1 MATISKDIID
11 RVRETT
17 DIVDIISEYVD
28 LKQKGPN
35 LFGLCPFHNEKTPS
49 FSVAQQ
55 KQIYYC
61 FGCHLGGNVF
71 SFLMEYL
78 KIPFPEA
85 VKICADRCNI
95 DLVIDE
101 NNEGSE
107 LFSALYKIHDV
118 ALELYQSNLFSPD
131 GERALQYLKDRGL
144 NEDIIRQFKIGY
156 SLDNWVQLVEQCKG
170 RGFTKS
176 QILKSGLFTHSD
188 KGMFD
193 RFRSRIM
200 FPFIHPSGKTIAFG
214 GRIFESND
222 SAKYLN
228 SPETPLYKKSNT
240 FYGLQATRD
249 AIRKEGY
256 VILVEGYM
264 DFIKLY
270 QANILPVVSVSGT
283 AFSSSHGAAIKKI
296 TNKVILL
303 YDGDSAGVNAALR
316 AGWVL
321 LKSDL
326 IPSVVQPPENLDPDD
341 WVTKNGKDE
350 LMSYVNDPMTYVDFH
365 IASHKGNELM
375 GVERQ
380 DYIVN
385 LSKEIKEIKDGFV
398 RNDMIKILSQKLS
411 IDEKDLIRSI
421 NTQRVNP
428 VLKTKADVDD
438 TKNVFELGRVEKA
451 QIELLKLLLDDSV
464 ETRRYTFE
472 NISIGL
478 FKTPILNKLAQIII
492 ENNLEVEISSL
503 TEYFQ
508 DKDERS
514 YITKIL
520 FNKDKNSSY
529 EEIVSDCLKI
539 LKSEPIKEKI
549 SSLRVIIREKESNGH
564 DPTEELNKVNKL
576 QLELNAL

>member
-1 MATISKDIID
+1 MAVISKDIID

-49 FSVAQQ
+49 FSVALQ

-61 FGCHLGGNVF
+61 FGCHSGGNVF

-85 VKICADRCNI
+85 VKICADKYSI
-95 DLVIDE
+95 DLVINE

-107 LFSALYKIHDV
+107 LFSALYKIHAI
-118 ALELYQSNLFSPD
+118 ALKLYQTNLFSVE
-131 GERALQYLKDRGL
+131 GERALQHLKDRGL
-144 NEDIIRQFKIGY
+144 NEDIIRQFKIGF
-156 SLDNWVQLVEQCKG
+156 SLNKWDQLVEQCKG
-170 RGFTKS
+170 RGFTQS
-176 QILKSGLFTHSD
+176 QILKSGLFTQSD

-200 FPFIHPSGKTIAFG
+200 FPIIHPSGKTIAFG
-214 GRIFESND
+214 GRIFESDD

-256 VILVEGYM
+256 VVLVEGYM

-270 QANILPVVSVSGT
+270 QANIFPVVSVSGT
-283 AFSSSHGAAIKKI
+283 AFSSSHAAAIKKLA
-296 TNKVILL
+296 NKVILL

-341 WVTKNGKDE
+341 WVTENGQDE
-350 LMSYVNDPMTYVDFH
+350 VMSQINNPTTYIDFH
-365 IASHKGNELM
+365 IASFEGDKLL

-380 DYIVN
+380 DYMVN
-385 LSKEIKEIKDGFV
+385 LSKEIKEIKDGFI
-398 RNDMIKILSQKLS
+398 RSDMIKIFSQKLS

-421 NTQRVNP
+421 NTQRINRIA
-428 VLKTKADVDD
+428 KTNFDI
-438 TKNVFELGRVEKA
+438 KNKGRIFELGRVEKA
-451 QIELLKLLLDDSV
+451 QIELLKLLLDDS
-464 ETRRYTFE
+464 TKIRRYTYE

-478 FKTPILNKLAQIII
+478 FQTPVLNKLAKIIF
-492 ENNLEVEISSL
+492 ENKFEVEISSL
-503 TEYFQ
+503 IEYFQ

-514 YITKIL
+514 FITKIL
-520 FNKDKNSSY
+520 FDQDKNSSH
-529 EEIVSDCLKI
+529 EEIVSDCMKI
-539 LKSEPIKEKI
+539 LKSEPLKEEI
-549 SSLRVIIREKESNGH
+549 LSLRLIIRDKELNGQ
-564 DPTEELNKVNKL
+564 DPTKELNKINKI

>member
-1 MATISKDIID
+1 MVTISRDIID

-85 VKICADRCNI
+85 VKICADKCNI
-95 DLVIDE
+95 DLVINE

-118 ALELYQSNLFSPD
+118 ALELYQSNLFSAE
-131 GERALQYLKDRGL
+131 GKRALQYLKDRGL
-144 NEDIIRQFKIGY
+144 NEDIIKQFKIGY
-156 SLDNWVQLVEQCKG
+156 SLDNWVQLVERCKG

-176 QILKSGLFTHSD
+176 QILKSGLFTKSD

-200 FPFIHPSGKTIAFG
+200 FPVIHPSGKTIAFG

-256 VILVEGYM
+256 IILVEGYM

-283 AFSSSHGAAIKKI
+283 AFTSSHCAAIKKI

-303 YDGDSAGVNAALR
+303 YDSDSAGVNAAIR

-350 LMSYVNDPMTYVDFH
+350 LMSYVNNPMTYVDFH

-428 VLKTKADVDD
+428 VIKTKVDVEN
-438 TKNVFELGRVEKA
+438 TRKVFELGRVEKA
-451 QIELLKLLLDDSV
+451 QIELLKLLLDDSAK
-464 ETRRYTFE
+464 TRRYVYE

-478 FKTPILNKLAQIII
+478 FKTPILNKLAQIIL

-503 TEYFQ
+503 IEYFQ

-549 SSLRVIIREKESNGH
+549 SSLRVIIREKELNGH
-564 DPTEELNKVNKL
+564 DPTEELNKINKL
-576 QLELNAL
+576 QLELNAI